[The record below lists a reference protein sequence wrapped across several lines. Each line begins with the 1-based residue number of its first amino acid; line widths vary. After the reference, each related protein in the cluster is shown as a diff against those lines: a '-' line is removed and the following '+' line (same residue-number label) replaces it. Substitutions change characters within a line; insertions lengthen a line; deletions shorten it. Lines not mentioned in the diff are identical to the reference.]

1 MPIIKSAKKKLRA
14 DKKRKA
20 FNKKL
25 ANILSSSIKNSKR
38 FPSQKN
44 IQEAISIVDK
54 SAKKNIIHKNKA
66 ARLKSKLSKL
76 LIKKRGKTQKIQKNM
91 TTKTKESKK

>member
-1 MPIIKSAKKKLRA
+1 MPIVKSAKKKLRA

-20 FNKKL
+20 FNRKL
-25 ANILSSSIKNSKR
+25 ANILNSSIKNAEKL
-38 FPSQKN
+38 PSQKN

-66 ARLKSKLSKL
+66 SRLKSKLSKL
-76 LIKKRGKTQKIQKNM
+76 LIKKRDLTQKKQKNM